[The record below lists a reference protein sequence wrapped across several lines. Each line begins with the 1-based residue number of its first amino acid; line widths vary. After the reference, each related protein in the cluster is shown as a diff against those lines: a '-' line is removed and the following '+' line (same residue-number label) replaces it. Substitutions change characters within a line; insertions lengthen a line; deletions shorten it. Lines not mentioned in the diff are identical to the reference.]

1 MVSEVATVFNKVLK
15 VFHVVLECP
24 NSFNSSVFHFCYGE
38 EGAGAG
44 HYISAKVRDSENCS
58 THTDF
63 ILSSC
68 ISFE

>member
-38 EGAGAG
+38 EGPGQG
-44 HYISAKVRDSENCS
+44 IIYQPRLGTVRIAP
-58 THTDF
+58 H
-63 ILSSC
+63 ILTSYLVPA
-68 ISFE
+68 